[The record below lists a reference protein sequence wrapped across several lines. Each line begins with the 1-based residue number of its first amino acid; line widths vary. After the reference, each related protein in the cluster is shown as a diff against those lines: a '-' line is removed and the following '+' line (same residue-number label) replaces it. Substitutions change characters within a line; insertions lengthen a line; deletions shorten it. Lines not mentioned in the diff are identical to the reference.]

1 MRYIILF
8 ATIILSSNIVYSQ
21 SNYTYQTS
29 KYICHNRDRAGY
41 WSNEQ
46 VGYANI
52 LIVLDLDNDII
63 TFNSTNSKFV
73 YHIMSSYKKN
83 NYPYTYFV
91 YECMQI
97 NVPFT
102 IVITNDNEN
111 GSQTITLENI
121 QTRITYNVTF
131 LGKY

>member
-1 MRYIILF
+1 MRHLILF
-8 ATIILSSNIVYSQ
+8 TTIFLSSTIVYSQ
-21 SNYTYQTS
+21 SNYAYQTS
-29 KYICHNRDRAGY
+29 KYICHNRDRSGY

-46 VGYANI
+46 IGYANI
-52 LIVLDLDNDII
+52 LIALDLDNDII

-73 YHIMSSYKKN
+73 YHIMSSHKKN

-102 IVITNDNEN
+102 IVIANNNQN

-121 QTRITYNVTF
+121 QTRVTYNVTF